1 MSWTRNKRD
10 LINKDYKGNKEEH
23 ILRQYELFVNG
34 SEKVS
39 SNRLTSNNFH
49 LGANA
54 ALFAVAGYLSII
66 SRPLMA
72 VILSVIG
79 ILLCLSW
86 ASNLSSYKRLNSTK
100 FRVIHELEEHL
111 PARVFT
117 KEDEYLNSY
126 YCITN
131 LEKYIPYLFIILYT
145 LLIIIFLPS
154 LIVGLINYI
163 NLGGGI

>member
-23 ILRQYELFVNG
+23 ILRQYELFVNS

-49 LGANA
+49 LGANT

-66 SRPLMA
+66 SKPLMA

-79 ILLCLSW
+79 IFLCLSW

-117 KEDEYLNSY
+117 KEDEYLNGY
-126 YCITN
+126 YCFTKF
-131 LEKYIPYLFIILYT
+131 EKYIPYLFIVLYAIL
-145 LLIIIFLPS
+145 LLIFLPS
-154 LIVGLINYI
+154 LIAGLINYI
-163 NLGGGI
+163 NLTGGI